1 MAVHWVLK
9 QPGIFLNTVGDIALL
24 PKVLDAA
31 NRFQAGPSDEDMQ
44 AMVARLNMEP
54 LFV

>member
-1 MAVHWVLK
+1 
-9 QPGIFLNTVGDIALL
+9 
-24 PKVLDAA
+24 VLDAA
-31 NRFQAGPSDEDMQ
+31 NRFQADPSDEDMQ